1 MDRKQF
7 LKTGMLGCLAIP
19 SLSWLGSSSEKLN
32 ILFLGGTNF
41 VGPAI
46 IEEALKRGH
55 HVTLFNRG
63 KTDPGLFPTLK
74 QLRGNR
80 YPDRGSG
87 LEALHTNQT
96 WDAVIDTWSGEPG
109 CVYETARLL
118 ENRADRYV
126 YISSIATYRNYKKA
140 GMTEEGPLLDAGEHI
155 SSFNPDLSYPVRKRA
170 SEQAV
175 AQVYGSKGIIHRCTS
190 IQGFDG
196 GEKDPGNQ
204 SSAAYWGFR
213 FLSGEKVLVP
223 DDPEAVLQYIDVKDM
238 ARFVVR
244 SIEKNMTGAFNLVG
258 PRNPLPF
265 REYISTWKEITGS
278 SSEIVRVS
286 RSFLNRHN
294 VRPFADIP
302 LWIPLDEPEPGFY
315 QISNDRAV
323 SHGLT
328 YRPLEDTLKDIMP
341 GLQGRTLDA
350 ISRGLDRER
359 ELKLLKLWSKT
370 R

>member
-7 LKTGMLGCLAIP
+7 LKTGMMGCLALP
-19 SLSWLGSSSEKLN
+19 SLTRLRSTSDKLS

-41 VGPAI
+41 VGPTI
-46 IEEALKRGH
+46 IGEALKRGH
-55 HVTLFNRG
+55 DVTLFNRG
-63 KTDPGLFPTLK
+63 KTDPGLFPNLK
-74 QLRGNR
+74 HLRGNR
-80 YPDRGSG
+80 YPDSGSG
-87 LEALHTNQT
+87 LAALKNNQN
-96 WDAVIDTWSGEPG
+96 WDAVIDTWSREPG
-109 CVYETARLL
+109 CVHETSRLL
-118 ENRADRYV
+118 ENRVNRYV
-126 YISSIATYRNYKKA
+126 YISSIATYRNYKEV
-140 GMTEEGPLLDAGEHI
+140 GMTEEGPLLDAGEHV
-155 SSFNPDLSYPVRKRA
+155 SSFNSDLSYPVRKRA

-175 AQVYGSKGIIHRCTS
+175 AQIYGARGIIHRCTS

-196 GEKDPGNQ
+196 GKKDPGNQ

-223 DDPEAVLQYIDVKDM
+223 DDPTAVLQYIDVKDM

-244 SIEKNMTGAFNLVG
+244 SIEKEMTGAFNLVG

-265 REYISTWKEITGS
+265 REYISTWKKATGS
-278 SSEIVRVS
+278 ASEIVRVD
-286 RSFLNRHN
+286 RSFLNKHN
-294 VRPFADIP
+294 IRPFVDIP

-315 QISNDRAV
+315 QISNNRAV

-328 YRPLEDTLKDIMP
+328 YRPLEDTLKDI
-341 GLQGRTLDA
+341 LSSLHGRTLDV

-359 ELKLLKLWSKT
+359 ELKMINLWSET